1 MREKTSKRGMPRRAA
16 GLRAGAIPLQR
27 PAEKKNRRP
36 PPRKSPLT
44 GGESCDKIEPEAKTR
59 RDPHE
64 PSKSV
69 LYRPANP

>member
-1 MREKTSKRGMPRRAA
+1 MREKKTSKRGMPRRA
-16 GLRAGAIPLQR
+16 GALPLQR
-27 PAEKKNRRP
+27 PAEKKNRRL

-64 PSKSV
+64 PIESI
-69 LYRPANP
+69 LHRPANP